1 MNFYTIKYITFLYYW
16 RWDVDRRMPGNCL
29 LVISKNEGINPISIA
44 EQAIE
49 SGVID
54 KVIISDG
61 SNEETFKR
69 LKAKETKKIEVISE
83 NKYVKTTEIG
93 KGIGMINGGLAA
105 IEQGFENVGYID
117 GDIYNPSMGKWF
129 EFLFDPLDK
138 NIDIVKAA
146 FSRNP
151 VDGQI
156 TRHITKP
163 LIAMF
168 FPNAWEIDQ
177 PLGGELSIKADALKE
192 ILTNGMAPPYGW
204 GIDSFITMKSL
215 MYGYRMGEVYLGQKM
230 HGKKTLTNLQK
241 MFVECFQE
249 AIRVIQYFYS
259 LPVRKKINPIT
270 MVSSP
275 FRKNPSF
282 DEAYMDVK
290 KEVERSL
297 ETFKLIKKM
306 YLPHDDLFYDIKE
319 ANDFNSF
326 YKKTQLINVNIW
338 VELLYWFV
346 KKYSPVYIDQ
356 YYYRWK
362 VRALSFCLHE
372 INTVEQAET
381 RTTFQAKAA
390 SDFITKI
397 GERPS
402 IDDSSKKMYF
412 YQARN

>member
-1 MNFYTIKYITFLYYW
+1 
-16 RWDVDRRMPGNCL
+16 MPGNCL

-44 EQAIE
+44 ENALE
-49 SGVID
+49 SEVVD

-61 SNEETFKR
+61 SNQDTFNR
-69 LKAKETKKIEVISE
+69 LKRKETKKIEVISE
-83 NKYVKTTEIG
+83 KKFVNTNENG

-105 IEQGFENVGYID
+105 IKEGFDKVGYID
-117 GDIYNPSMGKWF
+117 GDIFNPNMSKWF
-129 EFLFDPLDK
+129 EFLFDPLDS
-138 NIDIVKAA
+138 NVDVVKAA

-151 VDGQI
+151 ADGQI

-177 PLGGELSIKADALKE
+177 PLGGELSIKTDALKE
-192 ILTNGMAPPYGW
+192 IFTKGISPPYGW

-215 MYGYRMGEVYLGQKM
+215 IYGYRIGEVYLGQKM

-241 MFVECFQE
+241 MFVQCFQE
-249 AIRVIQYFYS
+249 AVRMIQYFYS

-270 MVSSP
+270 KVSSP
-275 FRKNPSF
+275 FKKNNNF
-282 DEAYMDVK
+282 DETYMDIR
-290 KEVERSL
+290 KEVIRSL
-297 ETFKLIKKM
+297 DTFKLIKNLH
-306 YLPHDDLFYDIKE
+306 LPHDDLFIEIKDASDFDI
-319 ANDFNSF
+319 F
-326 YKKTQLINVNIW
+326 YKKIQSLNVNIW

-362 VRALSFCLHE
+362 IRSLSFCLHE
-372 INTVEQAET
+372 INTVEQAED

-390 SDFITKI
+390 FNFINRI
-397 GERPS
+397 GEQTS

-412 YQARN
+412 YKGY